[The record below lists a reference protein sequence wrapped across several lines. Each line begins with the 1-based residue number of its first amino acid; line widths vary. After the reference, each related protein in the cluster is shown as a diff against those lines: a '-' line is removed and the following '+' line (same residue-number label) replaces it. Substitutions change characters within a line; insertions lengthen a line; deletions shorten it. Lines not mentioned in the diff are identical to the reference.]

1 MWSNNRIETWKM
13 SGDKMLAQ
21 KALRHLYLGLRSN
34 STWGSSDSTGLEHR
48 NSIRYESSPFNSQ
61 RSLTLGYRFS
71 DNGLNYE
78 MYELSAYW
86 NMHTNET
93 QGNSKKNMRKWHT
106 SIENIFEKQNNL
118 PILKLTSERELK
130 SFKMVARNL
139 INKKSLNF

>member
-1 MWSNNRIETWKM
+1 
-13 SGDKMLAQ
+13 MLAQ
-21 KALRHLYLGLRSN
+21 KALRHLYLRLRSN

-93 QGNSKKNMRKWHT
+93 QGNSKKTW
-106 SIENIFEKQNNL
+106 ENDTQA
-118 PILKLTSERELK
+118 LKTFLK
-130 SFKMVARNL
+130 
-139 INKKSLNF
+139 NKIIYPFWS